1 MQAAGDRWQLGIGVS
16 TYVEVTA
23 GGSANEYGSVE
34 VHEDGTATVSAGTS
48 AHGQGHATSFAM
60 IVADRLGLPLTD
72 IRYVQ
77 SDTALVLRWRHRWL
91 ALAPARGHG
100 GAARGRRGAG
110 QARRL
115 AAARLEADEADI
127 VLTDDG
133 RLGVAGVPAQALAV
147 ARAGAIREPPRQRH
161 DGDTKRARWLRRS
174 T

>member
-1 MQAAGDRWQLGIGVS
+1 MFPYTTLVGTTYDSGDYALPRPSRRGGGLHGSALRTGATQGAGDRWQLGIGVS

-77 SDTALVLRWRHRWL
+77 SDTALVPRGGGTGGSRSLQLGGTAVHAAAAEVL
-91 ALAPARGHG
+91 AE
-100 GAARGRRGAG
+100 RGAW
-110 QARRL
+110 R
-115 AAARLEADEADI
+115 
-127 VLTDDG
+127 
-133 RLGVAGVPAQALAV
+133 
-147 ARAGAIREPPRQRH
+147 PRNSKR
-161 DGDTKRARWLRRS
+161 TKPTS
-174 T
+174 C